1 MLRSALCIALGLGVS
16 LSGLAAVAAAADI
29 TELTIN
35 EQVGVARSNEPIR
48 MGVPLAKGVAKDVS
62 ELALTDSGG
71 LPIPCQFV
79 EVMRWPGDN
88 SLRWVHVIFQASVGA
103 KGKTTVK
110 LVKGVAAGAGTAR
123 LAKVDVSEAN
133 GVVTVTNG
141 QVKLV
146 IKGANFNV
154 FDGAW
159 YDPSGAFGPGSE
171 IVKPGGDGIVATLD
185 GKPYKPGADSKV
197 VVEEKGP
204 LAVVIKVSG
213 RLVNGESSPFDYVC
227 RIHVFAGSPVVKVD
241 FSYTNSSGN
250 EAADKVTMSD
260 LSVTLP
266 VAGEAAQAA
275 VGGEDKVYS
284 GKAAKIVAKTSDL
297 SEITVDEQAAGA
309 AKGKSTKPFT
319 IGWADLSNSD
329 KGLAVGVR
337 WFWQMFPKAME
348 AGNGKLRAG
357 LFAKEVDKPLDVYMG
372 QGRTH
377 YLTFL
382 FHGKFADKAT
392 SEFFAGT
399 QMPLRAVASPKYY
412 CRDTEAF
419 GKVADADPS
428 IYPADVAAAEKNYD
442 DLLKKSAEY
451 INKKIDNATY
461 NGVTMDSYGYL
472 AWGDVFHYAN
482 DTGVTNPWNILWE
495 SNYYDYPWA
504 CGLQFARTGD
514 LMYVDILDRHGL
526 NVADVFMCKWAPQKM
541 YWGACRYSPPANFV
555 GNDVSYKTPKPYF
568 SVEFN
573 HHKAQSILARYYLLG
588 DLRAKDDFML
598 ALNNAM
604 TNPEASWRQSRG
616 PGAKLATLYS
626 GYLLTRDPKCLEQMK
641 KCVAA
646 GIQAATKNGG
656 PYFFAE
662 KRDGGL
668 FMIGISSEGLG
679 YYFQLTGDPATLEL
693 LKSVADF
700 MSGKIE
706 SAKNKDVCTTNITF
720 ALSLVY
726 RQTGDEK
733 YKKACLDQF
742 ARSGTE
748 QRPKGFG
755 QHWRNCAYTWYYL
768 SNLGEK
774 KDTPLVPN

>member
-1 MLRSALCIALGLGVS
+1 VSTGV
-16 LSGLAAVAAAADI
+16 
-29 TELTIN
+29 
-35 EQVGVARSNEPIR
+35 
-48 MGVPLAKGVAKDVS
+48 
-62 ELALTDSGG
+62 
-71 LPIPCQFV
+71 
-79 EVMRWPGDN
+79 
-88 SLRWVHVIFQASVGA
+88 
-103 KGKTTVK
+103 
-110 LVKGVAAGAGTAR
+110 
-123 LAKVDVSEAN
+123 
-133 GVVTVTNG
+133 
-141 QVKLV
+141 VKLV
-146 IKGANFNV
+146 IKAAGFNV

-159 YDPSGAFGPGSE
+159 YDPAGKFGPGSE
-171 IVKPGGDGIVATLD
+171 IVKPGGEGVVATID
-185 GKPYKPGADSKV
+185 GKGYKAGADSKV
-197 VVEEKGP
+197 EVEEKGP
-204 LAVVIKVSG
+204 QAAVIKASG
-213 RLVNGESSPFDYVC
+213 RLASGDSSPFDYVC

-241 FSYTNSSGN
+241 FSYTNSSGKV
-250 EAADKVTMSD
+250 ASDKVTMSD
-260 LSVTLP
+260 LSVVLP
-266 VAGEAAQAA
+266 VVGCDKAA

-284 GKAAKIVAKTSDL
+284 GKKAVIVAKNSDL
-297 SEITVDEQAAGA
+297 SEITIDGVAAGKA
-309 AKGKSTKPFT
+309 GGKSTKPLT
-319 IGWADLSNSD
+319 IGWADASGAD
-329 KGLAVGVR
+329 KGVAVGVR

-348 AGNGKLRAG
+348 AGDGKLRAG
-357 LFAKEVDKPLDVYMG
+357 LFAKEVEAPLDVYMG

-382 FHGKFADKAT
+382 FHGKAEDKT
-392 SEFFAGT
+392 LGEFFAGT

-428 IYPADVAAAEKNYD
+428 IYRADVAEAEKKYD

-451 INKKIDNATY
+451 INKKIDKATY
-461 NGVTMDSYGYL
+461 NGVTLDSYGYL
-472 AWGDVFHYAN
+472 AWGDVFHHAN
-482 DTGVTNPWNILWE
+482 DAGETNPWNILWE

-504 CGLQFARTGD
+504 CALQFARTGD
-514 LMYVDILDRHGL
+514 PMYMDILDRHGL
-526 NVADVFMCKWAPQKM
+526 HVADVFMCKWTPDRK
-541 YWGACRYSPPANFV
+541 YCGACRYSPPANHV

-626 GYLLTRDPKCLEQMK
+626 GYLLTRDPQCLAKMK
-641 KCVAA
+641 QCVAVA
-646 GIQAATKNGG
+646 LKYKSN
-656 PYFFAE
+656 PFFFAE
-662 KRDGGL
+662 SRDSGL

-679 YYFQLTGDPATLEL
+679 YYWQLTGDADTLEL

-700 MSGKIE
+700 MAGKIE
-706 SAKNKDVCTTNITF
+706 TAKNKDVVTTNITF

-733 YKKACLDQF
+733 YRKAALAQF
-742 ARSGTE
+742 ARGDSE
-748 QRPKGFG
+748 RRPKGFG

-774 KDTPLVPN
+774 KDSPLAPN